1 MFRRTLDR
9 LYAVSGAIAAA
20 SILAI
25 MLIVLAQVL
34 LNFADYVLGIFTGQS
49 FGLLIPSYATF
60 AGYALASATFFAL
73 AYTLRAGG
81 HIRVTLV
88 TRSMPSGLRRGCEIA
103 ASTVAAGIGFMLT
116 FHMIE
121 HAYDAWRFGDMSF
134 GLIRIPLWMPQ
145 CILVVG
151 SAVFT
156 IACLDTLV
164 EAVLG
169 LTSPSFAKEGDIHP
183 EDQP

>member
-1 MFRRTLDR
+1 MIRRSLDR
-9 LYAVSGAIAAA
+9 LYGACGAIAAA

-34 LNFADYVLGIFTGQS
+34 LNFADFVLALFTGQS

-88 TRSMPSGLRRGCEIA
+88 TRSMPAGLRRLCEMA
-103 ASTVAAGIGFMLT
+103 ASVIAAGIGFMLT
-116 FHMIE
+116 LHMIE
-121 HAYDAWRFGDMSF
+121 HAHDAWRFGDMSF
-134 GLIRIPLWMPQ
+134 GLIPVPLWIPQ
-145 CILVVG
+145 CILIAG

-156 IACLDTLV
+156 IACLDTLQ
-164 EAVLG
+164 EALRGVA
-169 LTSPSFAKEGDIHP
+169 SPSFANEGDIHP

>member
-1 MFRRTLDR
+1 MIRKSLDR
-9 LYAVSGAIAAA
+9 LYAVSGFITAA

-34 LNFADYVLGIFTGQS
+34 LNFADYILALFTGES

-88 TRSMPSGLRRGCEIA
+88 TRSMPPRLRRLCEVA
-103 ASTVAAGIGFMLT
+103 ASVIATGIGALLT
-116 FHMIE
+116 LHMIE
-121 HAYDAWRFGDMSF
+121 HAHDAWRFGDMSF
-134 GLIRIPLWMPQ
+134 GLIPVPLWISQ
-145 CILVVG
+145 CILVAG

-156 IACLDTLV
+156 VACLDTLH
-164 EAVLG
+164 EALRGIV
-169 LTSPSFAKEGDIHP
+169 SPSFANEGDIHP